1 MLDGA
6 VNKSEPST
14 GEPGEFVPEP
24 VGFSL
29 NRGVERAL
37 PQSLSSNER
46 NGTARQNPPNVAH
59 TDKSRGES
67 CCQGIYGVEL
77 GLGRTGSQKTV
88 VSNHLSTS

>member
-14 GEPGEFVPEP
+14 GEPGEFVPKP